1 VTLRQVLLWL
11 GALVTLGGLILSV
24 ETCGAGIGIVIIGVV
39 LLLAPLIERYRYKR
53 IVDTVP
59 GPDWQPTG
67 ERFIE
72 PGKDVAVAVYY
83 HRSSG
88 KRVYVRLG
96 EGST

>member
-1 VTLRQVLLWL
+1 MTLRTALLWL
-11 GALVTLGGLILSV
+11 GALLTIGGLILSV
-24 ETCGAGIGIVIIGVV
+24 ETCGAGIGLVITGIV

-83 HRSSG
+83 HQPSG

-96 EGST
+96 DGSA